1 LTDYDFADLG
11 EMMRRKKILILDD
24 ENEIVQIITGE
35 IGNECDIRHFKVGA
49 DFLDFI
55 ESDQFEPRNT
65 FAFVDIVLDEDDQG
79 GFKAIAE
86 LNAVGIY
93 MPTIFVSYSS
103 QEEDIQRAAEIGSY
117 AFLNKNRL
125 IDHPGDL
132 RAALAQAEGA
142 YIHRLKDKIGELNK
156 WGNRA
161 IVLVGSLEHE
171 IGNLTTPIVNSALT
185 LRERS
190 KSATSVSSEMVEE
203 MSQYIISAVDDV
215 KRLLAHTFKFVKG
228 EEGGLIAT
236 RTDII
241 ALTKKIASRST
252 YQGRAL
258 TISSNVN
265 EFFVDLDEM
274 KYTQIIANLLSN
286 AIRYGGVGGITV
298 ELKADESHV
307 DVSVRDF
314 GPVHLSRREVRRLW
328 APLER
333 GDPVE
338 PATGGG
344 LGLTIVWQF
353 AEMHGGSSYHAV
365 PSDGQ
370 GGNIFG
376 VILPKRQ
383 GA

>member
-1 LTDYDFADLG
+1 MVG
-11 EMMRRKKILILDD
+11 RKKILILDD
-24 ENEIVQIITGE
+24 ENEIVEIITEE
-35 IGNECDIRHFKVGA
+35 IGSECDIRHFKTGP
-49 DFLDFI
+49 DFLEFI
-55 ESDQFEPRNT
+55 ESDQFEPGNT
-65 FAFVDIVLDEDDQG
+65 FAFVDIILGEDDQG
-79 GFKAIAE
+79 GFTAIAE

-103 QEEDIQRAAEIGSY
+103 QEENIQRAAEIGSY

-125 IDHPGDL
+125 IDHPDDL

-142 YIHRLKDKIGELNK
+142 YIHRLKEKIGQLNR

-190 KSATSVSSEMVEE
+190 KSAISVSSELVEE
-203 MSQYIISAVDDV
+203 MSGYIISAVDDV
-215 KRLLAHTFKFVKG
+215 KRLLAHTFNFVKG
-228 EEGGLIAT
+228 EESGLIAT
-236 RTDII
+236 RTDIV
-241 ALTKKIASRST
+241 ALTKRIASRSA

-258 TISSNVN
+258 TIRSNVN
-265 EFFVDLDEM
+265 ECLVDLDEM

-286 AIRYGGVGGITV
+286 AIRYGGVGAIVV
-298 ELKADESHV
+298 ELKVGESNV

-314 GPVHLSRREVRRLW
+314 GPIRLSRREVRRLW

-338 PATGGG
+338 PPTGGG

-353 AEMHGGSSYHAV
+353 AEMHGGNSYHAV
-365 PSDGQ
+365 PSDGDR
-370 GGNIFG
+370 GNIFG
-376 VILPKRQ
+376 VILPKCQ
-383 GA
+383 HSSQDQVQHSS